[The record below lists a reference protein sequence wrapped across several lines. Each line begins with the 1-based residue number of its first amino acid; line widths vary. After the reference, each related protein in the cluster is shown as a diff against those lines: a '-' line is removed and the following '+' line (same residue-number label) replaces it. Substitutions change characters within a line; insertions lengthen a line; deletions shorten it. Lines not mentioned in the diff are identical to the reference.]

1 MGGLLRIF
9 DHIRRHPDRF
19 TLQLIYHADVVR
31 VVFSRGDFGDQSMKL
46 LQSWETIIPDLI
58 QLPNVQYITP
68 EIFKGWESFDFETV
82 KAIRAIPD
90 EGDRIVAKYAHVIQ
104 SDMLLSS
111 GVTGLLINQEMGDE
125 NKTGLSL
132 FPLPPS

>member
-1 MGGLLRIF
+1 MLRIF

-19 TLQLIYHADVVR
+19 TLQLIYHADVKVR

-82 KAIRAIPD
+82 KAIRAIRKRRPD
-90 EGDRIVAKYAHVIQ
+90 GKCWRRPASTSA
-104 SDMLLSS
+104 
-111 GVTGLLINQEMGDE
+111 TWN
-125 NKTGLSL
+125 
-132 FPLPPS
+132 